1 MAADS
6 DVVSDA
12 IADSKYAADISRKMQ
27 VPDRI
32 TVSGGGGGG
41 SKESP
46 TRSMMGGFRGG
57 GGNDPSSWSNQA
69 GVRNPESA
77 GMMQVPDR
85 ILLAGNN
92 AHVAARSTPREL
104 QLENSVVPT
113 SPEHVRVYTPPRSI
127 RLDDNSAFPASS
139 GPGAPSMMDEIS
151 DDEFNEQNSQN
162 TMNVNGAT
170 QRVPSTAPF
179 QRAGSSGGLR
189 GGPAGG
195 GGGGGEHQ
203 LSSSL
208 GKDTDRSYMMSHS
221 GSQVGQIATDQVP
234 QNMTTFEELQLVRRQ
249 IAKLNH
255 RLMAVE
261 LENQQQQQ
269 REMIFTVLV
278 TAYFFGKFVLWV
290 NRNT

>member
-1 MAADS
+1 
-6 DVVSDA
+6 
-12 IADSKYAADISRKMQ
+12 
-27 VPDRI
+27 
-32 TVSGGGGGG
+32 
-41 SKESP
+41 
-46 TRSMMGGFRGG
+46 MMGGFRGG
-57 GGNDPSSWSNQA
+57 GGGGHGDWSNPA
-69 GVRNPESA
+69 VRNPESA

-104 QLENSVVPT
+104 QLENSVMPT

-127 RLDDNSAFPASS
+127 RLDDHSAFPAA
-139 GPGAPSMMDEIS
+139 GPAGGRMSEILDEVS
-151 DDEFNEQNSQN
+151 DDEFSEQNNQN

-170 QRVPSTAPF
+170 QRVPSSVVPAF
-179 QRAGSSGGLR
+179 QRTGSSGGLR
-189 GGPAGG
+189 TGSTAGG
-195 GGGGGEHQ
+195 SEQQ

-208 GKDTDRSYMMSHS
+208 GKGDTSGFMMTSHPGS
-221 GSQVGQIATDQVP
+221 GPGGPDQMP

-278 TAYFFGKFVLWV
+278 TAYFFGKFVFWV